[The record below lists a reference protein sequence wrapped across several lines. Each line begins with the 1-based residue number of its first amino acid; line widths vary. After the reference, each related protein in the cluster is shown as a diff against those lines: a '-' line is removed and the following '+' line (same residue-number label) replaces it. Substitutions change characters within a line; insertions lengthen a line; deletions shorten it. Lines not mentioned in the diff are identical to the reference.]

1 MIGFRVCL
9 IAVHLVSSEASKL
22 SKNEDTKTEDN
33 FQATLKNEDGDGFCK
48 ASGFHGHALF
58 YKQQLEN
65 PWKGAFI
72 TEKRLLTAAKWK
84 DFEKILH

>member
-65 PWKGAFI
+65 P
-72 TEKRLLTAAKWK
+72 
-84 DFEKILH
+84 

>member
-58 YKQQLEN
+58 YK
-65 PWKGAFI
+65 
-72 TEKRLLTAAKWK
+72 
-84 DFEKILH
+84 